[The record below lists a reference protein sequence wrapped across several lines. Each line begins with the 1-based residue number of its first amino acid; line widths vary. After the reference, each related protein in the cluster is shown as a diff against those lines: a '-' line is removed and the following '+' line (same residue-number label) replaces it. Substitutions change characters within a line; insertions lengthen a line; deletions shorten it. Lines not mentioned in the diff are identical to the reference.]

1 MDQYAID
8 EANCTGGEGG
18 GGGALI
24 FLRCKRPTSSMTC
37 KRNGTRLLHTTSFYV
52 LAVQVK
58 QQKYCTSIKLT
69 IKPGRRLLSSISM

>member
-8 EANCTGGEGG
+8 EVNCTGGGG
-18 GGGALI
+18 GGGVI

-58 QQKYCTSIKLT
+58 QQK
-69 IKPGRRLLSSISM
+69 